1 MYSSE
6 VRVPPKIIFGSFLS
20 KYDAGN
26 DTRIVRVVR
35 FRAFWE
41 CYETDAALRIRA
53 SRLSS
58 SCTFMPA
65 APPAGAATRIVRGGP
80 RLRRHGGRASPP
92 LTMGAQ
98 RMRAAAVRMRLYPEP
113 A

>member
-20 KYDAGN
+20 KYDAGD
-26 DTRIVRVVR
+26 DTRIVRVAR
-35 FRAFWE
+35 FRALWE

-53 SRLSS
+53 SRLSA

-65 APPAGAATRIVRGGP
+65 APAGATARIVRGGP